1 MRNKYKYIDI
11 QNPTWKPQP
20 ISPTQQKAHT
30 CTPATTPKPTT
41 PNYPN
46 NSNHSTKPSTPKT
59 ADITKLSL
67 IGTKMNKTT

>member
-1 MRNKYKYIDI
+1 MKNKCKYTDI

-20 ISPTQQKAHT
+20 ICPTQQKAHT